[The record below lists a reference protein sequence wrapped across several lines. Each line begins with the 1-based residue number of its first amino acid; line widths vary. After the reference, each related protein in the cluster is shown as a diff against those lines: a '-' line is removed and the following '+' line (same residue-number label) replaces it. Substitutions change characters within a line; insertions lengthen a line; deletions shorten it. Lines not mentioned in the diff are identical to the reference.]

1 MAGSSGGHGGPPR
14 RLQLAALAHERRL
27 GATVHRVPAA
37 RVAPRAF
44 GDGGAWCYAVKAHA
58 ALAPLVARPDAP
70 ERLAFSYVCS
80 DKVWTWPSETDIYVP
95 QFFALDLARI

>member
-1 MAGSSGGHGGPPR
+1 MCTTPTPTAELEVSDAKR
-14 RLQLAALAHERRL
+14 
-27 GATVHRVPAA
+27 
-37 RVAPRAF
+37 

-58 ALAPLVARPDAP
+58 ALAPLVARPNAP